1 MAQTGDPTG
10 TGMGGSDYPDLRAE
24 FSTEPFLRG
33 TIGMARAQHPDS
45 ANSQFFICLE
55 DAEFL
60 NRQYTVFAEVV
71 EGMEHVDAIAKGEPP
86 EEPDYIVTMRLAET
100 DDEK

>member
-1 MAQTGDPTG
+1 
-10 TGMGGSDYPDLRAE
+10 MGGSDYPDLRAE
-24 FSTEPFLRG
+24 FSPEPFLRG
-33 TIGMARAQHPDS
+33 TIGMARSQHPDS

-60 NRQYTVFAEVV
+60 NRQYTVFAEVI

-86 EEPDYIVTMRLAET
+86 EKPDYIVTMRPADT
-100 DDEK
+100 DDE